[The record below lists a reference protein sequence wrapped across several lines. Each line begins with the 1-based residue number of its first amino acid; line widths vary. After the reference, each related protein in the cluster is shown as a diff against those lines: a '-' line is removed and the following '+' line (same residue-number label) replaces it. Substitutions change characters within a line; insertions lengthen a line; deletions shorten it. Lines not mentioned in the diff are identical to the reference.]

1 MRRIKNI
8 IFDLGGVILNID
20 YQETINAFKKLG
32 FSRFDEMYSSLKV
45 NHTFDD
51 LETGKISE
59 QAFYEYMHR
68 QAPHPLTTEQLT
80 EAWNA
85 MLLSFRKESLDFLD
99 NLKSDYRIFLLS
111 NTNSIHKRAIDNMF
125 KDQTGLESLDHFF
138 EKAYYSHLSGMR
150 KPGTEIFEYVLQ
162 DAGIN
167 AEETL
172 FIDDLQPNITT
183 ARSLGLVAHLLL
195 PDERIEALEYG
206 ERDW

>member
-1 MRRIKNI
+1 MGRIKNI

-32 FSRFDEMYSSLKV
+32 FSRFDEMYSALKV
-45 NHTFDD
+45 NNTFDD

-68 QAPHPLTTEQLT
+68 EAPHLLTTEQLT

-99 NLKSDYRIFLLS
+99 NLKNDYRIFLLS
-111 NTNSIHKRAIDNMF
+111 NTNSIHKRAIDDIF
-125 KDQTGLESLDHFF
+125 KAQTGLESLDQLF

-150 KPGTEIFEYVLQ
+150 KPGSEIFEYVLQ
-162 DAGIN
+162 DAGIS

-172 FIDDLQPNITT
+172 FIDDLEPNITT
-183 ARSLGLVAHLLL
+183 ARSLGLHVHQLL
-195 PDERIEALEYG
+195 PDARIENLEYG
-206 ERDW
+206 ERKW